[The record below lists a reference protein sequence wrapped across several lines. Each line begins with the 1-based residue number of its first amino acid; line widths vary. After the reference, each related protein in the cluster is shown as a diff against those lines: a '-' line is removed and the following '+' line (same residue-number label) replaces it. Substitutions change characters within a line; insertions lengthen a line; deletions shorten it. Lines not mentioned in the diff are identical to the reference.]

1 MPNRVWLNHLINIV
15 VQRAHTKDGGGW
27 RRSLGAIEID
37 YEEGI
42 ISSCLT
48 ADEFDVTESDTD
60 RRSTMDHFTHCL
72 RVALHTIGCSVDPS
86 RDAVLLLSVA
96 AYASG
101 LVDDGPSVM
110 ALFDEDEHEDRVSR
124 SNELG
129 ARIGRVFI
137 QGIPPNTDALGD
149 HPFLHIRR
157 HGEFSVFKRLAATVR
172 DGLSNLGGVPESHT
186 VYAHLGWNH
195 TRLHRA
201 VSASIA
207 LAHVDGIIDGEERDL
222 INALI
227 EAGRFDD
234 TEQAMLAAEFD
245 KPLTIN
251 ELCIPVIDPFES
263 QFLFRLLFL
272 GVHINGR
279 YHPNEKSFL
288 EALARQIGEEPARLD
303 DHEDVALVTFEA
315 NYGLLDRIAPSGLL
329 SRVRERLFER
339 AEDVLK
345 RNAKR
350 IIAEVAET
358 RELLE
363 LLAESA
369 VRPLTQD
376 EEAKVKEQLM
386 DFVRAIPALAIFAAP
401 GGSILLPLIARY
413 LRINFAPSSFVDR
426 ATLGGTEMDDEP
438 PKDD

>member
-1 MPNRVWLNHLINIV
+1 M
-15 VQRAHTKDGGGW
+15 
-27 RRSLGAIEID
+27 
-37 YEEGI
+37 
-42 ISSCLT
+42 
-48 ADEFDVTESDTD
+48 
-60 RRSTMDHFTHCL
+60 
-72 RVALHTIGCSVDPS
+72 
-86 RDAVLLLSVA
+86 
-96 AYASG
+96 
-101 LVDDGPSVM
+101 
-110 ALFDEDEHEDRVSR
+110 
-124 SNELG
+124 
-129 ARIGRVFI
+129 
-137 QGIPPNTDALGD
+137 
-149 HPFLHIRR
+149 
-157 HGEFSVFKRLAATVR
+157 
-172 DGLSNLGGVPESHT
+172 
-186 VYAHLGWNH
+186 
-195 TRLHRA
+195 
-201 VSASIA
+201 
-207 LAHVDGIIDGEERDL
+207 
-222 INALI
+222 
-227 EAGRFDD
+227 
-234 TEQAMLAAEFD
+234 
-245 KPLTIN
+245 
-251 ELCIPVIDPFES
+251 
-263 QFLFRLLFL
+263 
-272 GVHINGR
+272 
-279 YHPNEKSFL
+279 